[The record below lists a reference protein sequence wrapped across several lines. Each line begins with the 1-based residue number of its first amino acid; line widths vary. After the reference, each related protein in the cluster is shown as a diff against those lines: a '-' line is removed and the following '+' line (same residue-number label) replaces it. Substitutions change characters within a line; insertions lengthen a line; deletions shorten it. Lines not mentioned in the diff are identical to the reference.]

1 MRLLRTTGRLLR
13 HRSVPTAAGL
23 AVALGLGL
31 VPAGAGPA
39 DAAPAGAGAPA
50 AARAP
55 ADRTVLLVTGDRVIV
70 QGAPEGQGAQ
80 AQGRQTVTVVP
91 REGST
96 DSYVTERRADGDV
109 YVIPSSAL
117 PFLGDEL
124 DPSLF
129 DVSAL
134 VREGATDRVP
144 VEIEGRAP
152 GVVDGTVTAQRAPE
166 FGAALAEAAASA
178 APDGAS
184 GRPGRLFGTAESLRL
199 DTSTQDAVDAPSSED
214 ATHPLELRAL
224 DAAGA
229 PYGMQVSVANLDDGS
244 KYTNYVTL
252 PDGRTTIDVPAGH
265 YEIAG
270 YFPTYRSG
278 VLTEL
283 RFVVRDISVTGAGT
297 VTLDAR
303 TATAEV
309 GTTTPRPAETVTNGM
324 TYLLQDDSGDT
335 VVAYGWISKEAAP
348 LLLSPAAASPVGTRR
363 IVLEEHDRSPQ
374 DARHPYT
381 YDLSFTLEGR
391 IGEDQHRVVRR
402 RDLAALDRGYY
413 ADVPRRTGQARF
425 AAHPFMDGG
434 FALYQYFAAPQRRT
448 EYVLGSPDITYGD
461 TITATPDGRAATR
474 LAPATYRAG
483 STVRTDL
490 LRGPLAPGF
499 AEPILEDAAFSCGAC
514 RQDDMLQLRVDQ
526 LLDSDGH
533 GYLDLNSP
541 GKITSRL
548 TLLSPDGTPLADT
561 KHPYATVG
569 APAEPGTYRL
579 VYDQTRTGDWF
590 RQASVSRTEWTFTS
604 GHSATRT
611 VPAGYQCADGTAERC
626 SALPLVTATAR
637 LHTGIDGTMPV
648 GPARMDLAFGHAP
661 SAKGGAIRD
670 AKAEVSFD
678 GGTTWRTARLSRQAD
693 GRYTARWSNPRSAQG
708 QDVMLRLWARDADG
722 GTLTRTVT
730 AAYTVASGTGG
741 G

>member
-1 MRLLRTTGRLLR
+1 M
-13 HRSVPTAAGL
+13 
-23 AVALGLGL
+23 ALGLGL

-39 DAAPAGAGAPA
+39 GAVPAEAAPDGPGAPA
-50 AARAP
+50 AGAP
-55 ADRTVLLVTGDRVIV
+55 TERTVLLVTGDRVIV
-70 QGAPEGQGAQ
+70 RDMPEHRGTPAD
-80 AQGRQTVTVVP
+80 GRQTVTVVP

-96 DSYVTERRADGDV
+96 GSFVTERRADGDV
-109 YVIPSSAL
+109 SVIPSSAL

-152 GVVDGTVTAQRAPE
+152 GVVDGTVTAQSAPE
-166 FGAALAEAAASA
+166 FGAALAEAAAGA
-178 APDGAS
+178 APDGA
-184 GRPGRLFGTAESLRL
+184 GVRPGRLFGTVESLRL
-199 DTSTQDAVDAPSSED
+199 DTSARDAAAAPSPEG
-214 ATHPLELRAL
+214 ATHPLELRAV

-229 PYGMQVSVANLDDGS
+229 PYGTRFSVVNLDDSG
-244 KYTNYVTL
+244 KYTDFVAV
-252 PDGRTTIDVPAGH
+252 PDGGTTIDVPAGH

-270 YFPTYRSG
+270 YFPAYRSG
-278 VLTEL
+278 VLTEV
-283 RFVVRDISVTGAGT
+283 RFVVRDIAVTGAGT

-309 GTTTPRPAETVTNGM
+309 GTTTPHPAEAVSNGM
-324 TYLLQDDSGDT
+324 TYIPQEDSGDT
-335 VVAYGWISKEAAP
+335 VFSYGWISKEAAP
-348 LLLSPAAASPVGTRR
+348 LRLCPAEASPVGNRR

-374 DARHPYT
+374 DARRPYT

-413 ADVPRRTGQARF
+413 ADVPRRTGQARIVS
-425 AAHPFMDGG
+425 HPFPAGG
-434 FALYQYFAAPQRRT
+434 FALYQYFAAPERRT
-448 EYVLGSPDITYGD
+448 EYVLGKPDLTYWD
-461 TITATPDGRAATR
+461 TVTATPDGRAVTR

-490 LRGPLAPGF
+490 LRGPPAPGF
-499 AEPILEDAAFSCGAC
+499 AEPTLKDSPFPCGAC
-514 RQDDMLQLRVDQ
+514 RQDDSLQLRVDQ

-533 GYLDLNSP
+533 QYLDLNSP
-541 GKITSRL
+541 GKTTSRL
-548 TLLSPDGTPLADT
+548 TVLSPDGAPLADT
-561 KHPYATVG
+561 KHPYATVE

-579 VYDQTRTGDWF
+579 VYDQTRTGEWF
-590 RQASVSRTEWTFTS
+590 RQASVSRTEWTVTS

-611 VPAGYQCADGTAERC
+611 VPSTYQCADGTAERC
-626 SALPLVTATAR
+626 SALPLLTAR
-637 LHTGIDGTMPV
+637 ARLDTLIDATMPV

-661 SAKGGAIRD
+661 SARGGAIRG

-693 GRYTARWSNPRSAQG
+693 GRYTARWFNPRSAQG
-708 QDVMLRLWARDADG
+708 KDVTLRLRARDAAG
-722 GTLTRTVT
+722 GTLPRTVT
-730 AAYTVASGTGG
+730 AAYTVSSGSGG

>member
-23 AVALGLGL
+23 AMALGLGL

-39 DAAPAGAGAPA
+39 GAAPADPGAPG
-50 AARAP
+50 ARA
-55 ADRTVLLVTGDRVIV
+55 ATGRTVLLVTGDRVIV
-70 QGAPEGQGAQ
+70 QDMPEQQGAPADGGQA
-80 AQGRQTVTVVP
+80 VTVVP

-96 DSYVTERRADGDV
+96 DSFVTERRADGGV
-109 YVIPSSAL
+109 SVIPSSAL

-152 GVVDGTVTAQRAPE
+152 GVVDGTVTARSAPE

-199 DTSTQDAVDAPSSED
+199 DTSTRDTVDAPASE
-214 ATHPLELRAL
+214 ATTHPLELRAL
-224 DAAGA
+224 DAEGA
-229 PYGMQVSVANLDDGS
+229 PYGARFTVANLDDSGE
-244 KYTNYVTL
+244 YAAFVDV
-252 PDGRTTIDVPAGH
+252 PDGGTTIDVPAGH

-283 RFVVRDISVTGAGT
+283 RFVTRDLSVTGAGT

-309 GTTTPRPAETVTNGM
+309 GTTTPRPAETVSNGM
-324 TYLLQDDSGDT
+324 TYVPQDASGDN
-335 VVAYGWISKEAAP
+335 VLSYGWSSKEAAP
-348 LLLSPAAASPVGTRR
+348 LYLSPADASPVGNRR

-374 DARHPYT
+374 GARRPYT
-381 YDLSFTLEGR
+381 YDLYFSLEGS
-391 IGEDQHRVVRR
+391 IGADQHRVVRR
-402 RDLAALDRGYY
+402 RDLTALDRGYY
-413 ADVPRRTGQARF
+413 ADVPRRTGQARV
-425 AAHPFMDGG
+425 AMYPFQNAG
-434 FALYQYFAAPQRRT
+434 FALYQYFAAPVRRT
-448 EYVLGSPDITYGD
+448 EYVLGEPDLTYRD
-461 TITATPDGRAATR
+461 TVTATPDGRAVTR

-483 STVRTDL
+483 STVRADL

-499 AEPILEDAAFSCGAC
+499 AEPTLKDAPFSCGAC
-514 RQDDMLQLRVDQ
+514 RQDDSLQLRVDQ

-533 GYLDLNSP
+533 PYLDLNSP
-541 GKITSRL
+541 GRITSRL

-561 KHPYATVG
+561 KHPYATVE

-579 VYDQTRTGDWF
+579 VYDQTRTGEWF

-611 VPAGYQCADGTAERC
+611 VPSTYQCVDGTAERC
-626 SALPLVTATAR
+626 AALPLLTAR
-637 LHTGIDGTMPV
+637 ARLNTGTDGTMPV
-648 GPARMDLAFGHAP
+648 GPARMDVVFGHAP
-661 SAKGGAIRD
+661 SARGAAIRD
-670 AKAEVSFD
+670 TKAEVSFD
-678 GGTTWRTARLSRQAD
+678 GGTTWRTARLSEHRD
-693 GRYTARWSNPRSAQG
+693 GRYTARWFNPRAAQG
-708 QDVMLRLWARDADG
+708 KDVTLRLRARDADG
-722 GTLTRTVT
+722 GTLTRTVQ
-730 AAYTVASGTGG
+730 AAYTVSSSSSGG